1 MKALLLTT
9 QQTFID
15 NLEWILGFIVI
26 FLMPQMTAFVA
37 VGCLIMFDFLTGIW
51 ASVKSEGWASIQS
64 KRMKDTITK
73 FFMYNVLII
82 TCMIVEEFLIT
93 RIPFIEVGLGII
105 ATVEAK
111 SIFENI
117 EKVLNIRILRAFK
130 DVLHRGKEAQ
140 KVKKK

>member
-1 MKALLLTT
+1 MRTFLLTT
-9 QQTFID
+9 QQTFLD
-15 NLEWILGFIVI
+15 NLEWILGFVVV

-37 VGCLIMFDFLTGIW
+37 VGCLIVFDFLTGIW
-51 ASVKSEGWASIQS
+51 ASVKINGWASIQS
-64 KRMKDTITK
+64 RRMKDTITK

-82 TCMIVEEFLIT
+82 TCMIIESFLIT
-93 RIPFIEVGLGII
+93 VVPFIEVGLGII

-117 EKVLNIRILRAFK
+117 EKVLNIRIIRAFK

-140 KVKKK
+140 KLKKK